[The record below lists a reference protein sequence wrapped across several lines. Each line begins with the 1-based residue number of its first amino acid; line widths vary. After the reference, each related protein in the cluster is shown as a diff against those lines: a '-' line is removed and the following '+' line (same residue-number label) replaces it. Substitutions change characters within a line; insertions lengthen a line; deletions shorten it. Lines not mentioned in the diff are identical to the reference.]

1 MDPLQPGDPVE
12 VGGNRLLGRLG
23 HGGMGQVYLGRSV
36 GGRPVAVKLIRRE
49 YAQRPQFRGRFAREV
64 EAARRVGGHYTAQV
78 IAADPQADPPWMVTA
93 YVPGPS
99 LQEAVAKAGPLPVEA
114 VQTLGAGL
122 AEGLAAIHACGLVHR
137 DVKPENVILGPDG
150 PRVIDFGI
158 ARALGANAMTGHGE
172 ILGTWLYMSPEQAR
186 GVGVEAAGDVFSFG
200 SVLTFA
206 ATGHSPFAAE
216 SDAAVVHRITQ
227 ESPNLSGVPA
237 PLINLIT
244 ACLRKAPA
252 GRITIPEILT
262 RLADTSRRWP
272 PPTVV
277 DLINSKVSDFSAI
290 SGPPSYEAAPNAK
303 PWADLTVPPS
313 VPPGPPPGPVESNP
327 PPPEPTGVRRRAV
340 LLSGLGVVAGA
351 ASIGVAFSVAN
362 SATHSRSTHKPPSRR
377 PAADPNVLTG
387 HTAAVTTVAFSHDG
401 KTLASSSEDHTIR
414 LWDLAS
420 RRTAATLAGHAGAVT
435 SVAFSPDWKT
445 LASGSA
451 DRTVRLWD
459 LASRQTTATLTG
471 HTETVT
477 SVAFSPEK
485 GFLASGSTDQTA
497 RLWTVADRQ
506 VAGTLRKRPATVT
519 YVTFGPDGTV
529 LMTAYADN
537 TVGFWSTSNPH
548 DPGVLTI
555 RDMASVTSVA
565 VTSKLIAIGGSPG
578 WVSLW
583 DGHKSVPPALRTP
596 APVNAVAFGHDEKTV
611 AVATSD
617 GKIRL
622 WDTHTHKDLRAPLTG
637 HEGTVTSVAFSPDGK
652 LLASGGADRTVR
664 LWTI

>member
-1 MDPLQPGDPVE
+1 
-12 VGGNRLLGRLG
+12 
-23 HGGMGQVYLGRSV
+23 
-36 GGRPVAVKLIRRE
+36 
-49 YAQRPQFRGRFAREV
+49 
-64 EAARRVGGHYTAQV
+64 
-78 IAADPQADPPWMVTA
+78 
-93 YVPGPS
+93 
-99 LQEAVAKAGPLPVEA
+99 
-114 VQTLGAGL
+114 
-122 AEGLAAIHACGLVHR
+122 
-137 DVKPENVILGPDG
+137 
-150 PRVIDFGI
+150 
-158 ARALGANAMTGHGE
+158 
-172 ILGTWLYMSPEQAR
+172 MSPEQAR
-186 GVGVEAAGDVFSFG
+186 GVAVEVAGDVFSLG
-200 SVLTFA
+200 SVLTYA
-206 ATGHSPFAAE
+206 ATGHSPFSAD

-227 ESPNLSGVPA
+227 ESPDLSGVPA

-252 GRITIPEILT
+252 DRITIPEILA
-262 RLADTSRRWP
+262 RLADTSRHWP

-277 DLINSKVSDFSAI
+277 DLINSRVSDYSAI
-290 SGPPSYEAAPNAK
+290 SGPPSYEAGPDAK
-303 PWADLTVPPS
+303 RWADITVPPS
-313 VPPGPPPGPVESNP
+313 MPPGQVSPNP
-327 PPPEPTGVRRRAV
+327 PPEEPSGIGRRVV
-340 LLSGLGVVAGA
+340 LLSGLGAVAGA
-351 ASIGVAFSVAN
+351 ASIAVAVSVAE
-362 SATHSRSTHKPPSRR
+362 SVTHSRSTHKSRASRPP
-377 PAADPNVLTG
+377 ADPNVLTG
-387 HTAAVTTVAFSHDG
+387 HTAAVTTVAFSRDG
-401 KTLASSSEDHTIR
+401 KTLASAAEDHTIR

-420 RRTAATLAGHAGAVT
+420 RRLTATLAGHAGAVT

-459 LASRQTTATLTG
+459 LTSRQTTATLTG

-506 VAGTLRKRPATVT
+506 VASTLRKRPATVT
-519 YVTFGPDGTV
+519 YVVFGPDGTV

-565 VTSKLIAIGGSPG
+565 VTPKLIAIGGSPG

-596 APVNAVAFGHDEKTV
+596 APVNAIAFGYDDKTL

-622 WDTHTHKDLRAPLTG
+622 WDTHTHKDARTPLTG
-637 HEGTVTSVAFSPDGK
+637 HAGTVTSVAFSPDGK

-664 LWTI
+664 LWRI